1 MTPAEQELL
10 TGAFRLAAE
19 VHQSHTRKG
28 KAIPYLSHPLQV
40 AGLVLA
46 YGGDAELAAAALLH
60 DTIEDG
66 PEVDAERLRRQFGSG
81 VADRVAALTDL
92 LDGDTPDK
100 KGPWLAR
107 KRLYLKQLV
116 RADAG
121 TRLIAGC
128 DKLANLR
135 DLVAD
140 LRDDGLPSLE
150 RFSAT
155 PSQTRWYYEEVR
167 RATGPDLPDALCREL
182 DELLGALAGFV
193 PVADPEPPA

>member
-1 MTPAEQELL
+1 MTPADQQLL
-10 TGAFRLAAE
+10 AGAFRRAAE

-28 KAIPYLSHPLQV
+28 KGVPYLCHPLQV

-46 YGGDAELAAAALLH
+46 YGGDPELGAAALLH

-66 PEVDAERLRRQFGSG
+66 PEVDAESLRSEFGSG

-92 LDGDTPDK
+92 LEGDTPDE

-107 KRLYLKQLV
+107 KRRYLEQLV

-135 DLVAD
+135 DLLAD
-140 LRDDGLPSLE
+140 LREEGLPSLE
-150 RFSAT
+150 RFSST

-167 RATGPDLPDALCREL
+167 RVIGPDLPNALCREL
-182 DELLGALAGFV
+182 DELLVALAGFV